1 MILYI
6 IMMLILLL
14 VGLGSNSFEIKDQGD
29 IYAPKDKV
37 WATIIDFES
46 YSEWNSQL
54 EYLGGEVKPN
64 GQIHLKLSADGADPY
79 EFIQ

>member
-1 MILYI
+1 
-6 IMMLILLL
+6 MMLILLL
-14 VGLGSNSFEIKDQGD
+14 VGLGSNSFEIKDQVD